1 MENVKYL
8 AGAGNS
14 FAIGEELNLTSDIE
28 VISYVADASFDIDGV
43 ISVTK
48 DSSNEASI
56 NMEYFNADGSPA
68 ELCLNGVRCSA
79 RFAFDR
85 NLVDSNIIF
94 INTPSG
100 TIETEVHSDNTV
112 TSSMDLSNNAPISEY
127 SINGFTGHYINL
139 GNPHFVIET
148 DDISKINIDTIGSEM
163 QRVEKFPSGVNVEF
177 FNKIDN
183 QNISA
188 RVYERGVGETQSCG
202 SGAIAMYIV
211 INKLNNIYSNL
222 GIRYPGGKLVVRSNN
237 NVVQLS
243 GEVIYL

>member
-1 MENVKYL
+1 MENIEYL

-48 DSSNEASI
+48 DAGNESSI
-56 NMEYFNADGSPA
+56 NMDYFNADGSPA

-79 RFAFDR
+79 KFAFDR
-85 NLVDSNIIF
+85 DLVNTNIIS

-100 TIETEVHSDNTV
+100 TIETEVANDNTV
-112 TSSMDLSNNAPISEY
+112 TSSINLSSKIPINEY
-127 SINGFTGHYINL
+127 YINGLRGHYINV

-148 DDISKINIDTIGSEM
+148 DDISKVNLESIGSEM
-163 QRVEKFPSGVNVEF
+163 QKVKEFPSGVNIEF

-183 QNISA
+183 ENISA

-202 SGAIAMYIV
+202 SGAIAMYLV
-211 INKLNNIYSNL
+211 INKLYNIYSNL
-222 GIRYPGGKLVVRSNN
+222 VIRYPGGKLTVSSNN
-237 NVVQLS
+237 NLFQLS

>member
-1 MENVKYL
+1 MENIKYL

-48 DSSNEASI
+48 DPVNEASI
-56 NMEYFNADGSPA
+56 NMNYFNADGSPA

-79 RFAFDR
+79 KFAFDR
-85 NLVDSNIIF
+85 NIVDSNIIY

-100 TIETEVHSDNTV
+100 TIEAEVYSDNTV
-112 TSSMDLSNNAPISEY
+112 TSSMNLSNKVPINEY
-127 SINGFTGHYINL
+127 SIRGLTGHYVNL

-148 DDISKINIDTIGSEM
+148 DDISKINIDAIGSEM
-163 QRVEKFPSGVNVEF
+163 QRVEEFPSGVNVEF
-177 FNKIDN
+177 YNKIDN
-183 QNISA
+183 ENISA

-211 INKLNNIYSNL
+211 INKIYNIYSNL
-222 GIRYPGGKLVVRSNN
+222 GIRYPGGKLTVSSNN
-237 NVVQLS
+237 NIVQLS